1 MKPVSRRELIR
12 VLRTLGFSGPVGGS
26 KHPAMV
32 KGQLRAMIPNEHG
45 EDVGVEL
52 LHRILKRAQI
62 ELAEWERAI
71 RDR

>member
-1 MKPVSRRELIR
+1 MKPISRRELIR
-12 VLRTLGFSGPVGGS
+12 ALRALGFAGPVGGS

-52 LHRILKRAQI
+52 LHRILKRAKI
-62 ELAEWERAI
+62 SPAEWERVI
-71 RDR
+71 REL